1 MSDKLKIRITGKSI
15 DYYFKELLRNNINL
29 YNLDKTK
36 NKLEIVIDKRDYSK
50 LLEIKTINKV
60 EVIDR
65 FGLSKFKYLINKF
78 RLFIIFFIFGIVL
91 NIFLSNIIF
100 AVEIENSNKVL
111 VKEIEDEVRK
121 YGLKKYNFVL
131 SNTRLNNLKKHLLE
145 NEDIEWLEIERIGTK
160 YVIKVEMR
168 KIPKKDSTC
177 LARNIV
183 AKKNAVITR
192 FDITNG
198 EIIKKKEDYVVKGET
213 IVSGLIHNKETI
225 KNKVCSTGN
234 VYGKTWYRVKVSLPT
249 SKLIRNKTGKK
260 RFGIQ
265 IKILN
270 KNYNLLNNFAN
281 FKINQYNII
290 ESKIVPFNI
299 SFVKYLELDE
309 KEKKLSLKELENIAQ
324 NMAEKKISKRLKK
337 GERVLNKKILKNTI
351 NDSRI
356 DIDVFVEA
364 EENITDYFDIS
375 DINIDELNEAN
386 KKE

>member
-65 FGLSKFKYLINKF
+65 FGLSKFKYLINKYK
-78 RLFIIFFIFGIVL
+78 LFIIFFISGIFL

-100 AVEIENSNKVL
+100 AVEIENPNKVL
-111 VKEIEDEVRK
+111 VKEIEDEVKK

-249 SKLIRNKTGKK
+249 SKLIRNKT
-260 RFGIQ
+260 
-265 IKILN
+265 
-270 KNYNLLNNFAN
+270 YNLLNNFDN